1 MKREVSR
8 RLPFSRTELK
18 GTVNLTFGQDHL
30 RQFNISLVV
39 YRSIFNFSKIIK
51 SSRTLSCNI
60 YANHFLMGIDDAKH
74 GLELHNQPSTAKP
87 GDGLSLPDCRTT
99 PSL

>member
-39 YRSIFNFSKIIK
+39 YHSIFNFSK
-51 SSRTLSCNI
+51 
-60 YANHFLMGIDDAKH
+60 
-74 GLELHNQPSTAKP
+74 
-87 GDGLSLPDCRTT
+87 
-99 PSL
+99 

>member
-18 GTVNLTFGQDHL
+18 GTVNLTFGQDYL

-51 SSRTLSCNI
+51 SSRTLSGNI
-60 YANHFLMGIDDAKH
+60 YANHFLMGIDNTKH
-74 GLELHNQPSTAKP
+74 GLIIKNIS
-87 GDGLSLPDCRTT
+87 R
-99 PSL
+99 

>member
-51 SSRTLSCNI
+51 IIKSSRTLSGNI
-60 YANHFLMGIDDAKH
+60 YANHFLMGIDNTKH
-74 GLELHNQPSTAKP
+74 GLIIKNIS
-87 GDGLSLPDCRTT
+87 R
-99 PSL
+99 